1 MKTLSFLLLLLFVTS
16 CASFEDPIEFISY
29 DGLNLERF
37 NLNEAAFRVQSTVH
51 NHTWLPIKIKPSILE
66 VYVDGKKWGDLY
78 LDEKIRLKS
87 KKDNKL
93 NTLSHLT
100 FEDGIMTKL
109 MVYRFKESA
118 QLQLKGKVKTGLLF
132 IPIKIPVNY
141 TKTISPKNL
150 NLNLDKP

>member
-29 DGLNLERF
+29 DGSNLEKF

-51 NHTWLPIKIKPSILE
+51 NHTWLPIKIKPSTLE

-93 NTLSHLT
+93 NTLSHLA

-118 QLQLKGKVKTGLLF
+118 QLQLKGTVKTGLLF